1 MSDFQAPG
9 GSPWDSEPRP
19 EPQDS
24 PPPFGGGQGA
34 YPGGA
39 GGGQGGPGGY
49 QQYPPGGYGQPGPGY
64 GQPGYGQPGFGPV
77 GLGAPGYP
85 SQTTNGMSIAAL
97 VCGICGF
104 LCGIPAILAI
114 CFGFAGLS
122 QIKRTGQRG
131 RGMAIAGIIVAVA
144 WLALIVLDIVA
155 NGTFSIGS
163 SPDS

>member
-9 GSPWDSEPRP
+9 GSPWDSEPQSG
-19 EPQDS
+19 PQDT
-24 PPPFGGGQGA
+24 PPPFAGGQGA
-34 YPGGA
+34 FP
-39 GGGQGGPGGY
+39 GGQGAPGGY
-49 QQYPPGGYGQPGPGY
+49 QQYPPGGYGQPG
-64 GQPGYGQPGFGPV
+64 FGPV
-77 GLGAPGYP
+77 GLGVPGYP
-85 SQTTNGMSIAAL
+85 VQTTNGMSIAAL

-122 QIKRTGQRG
+122 QIKRNRQRG

-144 WLALIVLDIVA
+144 WLALIVLDIAV